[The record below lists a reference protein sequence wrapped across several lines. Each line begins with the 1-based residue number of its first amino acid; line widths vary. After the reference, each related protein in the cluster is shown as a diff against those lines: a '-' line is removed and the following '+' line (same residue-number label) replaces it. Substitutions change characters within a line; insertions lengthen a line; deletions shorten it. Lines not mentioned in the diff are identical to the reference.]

1 MRSSVLR
8 SRPKLR
14 KSRGERSK
22 YSLFRENSS
31 RSVKDK
37 LKKRGSSLKIEEK
50 WRGWRWKELLRRNNA
65 KLRWLSFKTSSWK
78 KGGNLNSFSN
88 KP

>member
-1 MRSSVLR
+1 MRSSVSR
-8 SRPKLR
+8 SRPRLR

-31 RSVKDK
+31 RSVKGK
-37 LKKRGSSLKIEEK
+37 PKKRGSSLKIEEK
-50 WRGWRWKELLRRNNA
+50 WREWRWKGLLRRNNA
-65 KLRWLSFKTSSWK
+65 KSRWSSFKTSSWK
-78 KGGNLNSFSN
+78 NEGSRSSFTN